1 MTAAAASRALCR
13 EGKVSMVRLKVRS
26 KQRLRTYLG
35 WLVATTVLIVAACF
49 VVNCLV
55 DPLWYLKGNVLTG
68 VNYPFNERLATVIR
82 FLPRLKNYDCVIFGT
97 SRGSLLPEE
106 KIEGY
111 HCYNLSVSDG
121 QASEY
126 LLYAKYLRERG
137 FAPRL
142 IIVDLKR
149 AEFIGPQQA
158 VEVPDFIRSGGAP
171 PSILTSYMSLDA
183 LDFSIRTLR
192 GDAPHH
198 RYYDADFRAQLEVR
212 SKRHRYDP
220 KGPIEPQPPPFDV
233 HAERVAAYI
242 ELRRLFPEARAIG
255 YIPPESAWRIAGFSQ
270 TGQLDTYLPAIAQV
284 AAAYDEFLDFSI
296 PSALTE
302 SKEGTYDGSHYMR
315 AVNARVLAGLMAN
328 HSDLAVDWRKDDVAA
343 ITALYHRRLT
353 EFMETTTEAEAGAK
367 R

>member
-1 MTAAAASRALCR
+1 
-13 EGKVSMVRLKVRS
+13 MVRLKVRS

-35 WLVATTVLIVAACF
+35 WLLATAGLIVAACF

-55 DPLWYLKGNVLTG
+55 DPLWYLRGNVLTEI
-68 VNYPFNERLATVIR
+68 NYPFNERLATIIR
-82 FLPRLKNYDCVIFGT
+82 FLPRLADYDCVIFGT
-97 SRGSLLPEE
+97 SRASLLPEE

-111 HCYNLSVSDG
+111 RCYNLSTSDG

-126 LLYAKYLRERG
+126 LLYAKYLRARG
-137 FAPRL
+137 YTPRL
-142 IIVDLKR
+142 LIVDVKR
-149 AEFIGPQQA
+149 AEFIGPEQA
-158 VEVPDFIRSGGAP
+158 VEVPDFIRSGAAP
-171 PSILTSYMSLDA
+171 PSIFTSYLSLDA

-198 RYYDADFRAQLEVR
+198 RYYDADFRAELEVR

-220 KGPIEPQPPPFDV
+220 KGPIKPQPPPFDV
-233 HAERVAAYI
+233 HAERGAAYV

-255 YIPPESAWRIAGFSQ
+255 YIPPESAWRIAAFSL
-270 TGQLDTYLPAIAQV
+270 TGQLDAYLAAISPI

-296 PSALTE
+296 PSTLTQG
-302 SKEGTYDGSHYMR
+302 KEGTYDGSHYSR

-328 HSDLAVDWRKDDVAA
+328 QSDLAVDWRREDVAA
-343 ITALYHRRLT
+343 ITALYHRRLA
-353 EFMETTTEAEAGAK
+353 EFMETTTQAEAGAK